1 MGKLRNYRKDLTLD
15 VEAAKK
21 LFTKSEQPP
30 KELKDAE
37 EALTEA
43 KNQVI
48 KYGFLN
54 FLAAPAITEESKAG
68 ETARTSLQSVWDV
81 HKVNKDILK
90 YLGDDWDQTLTGAGA
105 ARVGASR
112 VDSDM
117 CGMVQE
123 QSGRWSLNGCGCLR
137 VYGLGVGGR
146 DQELGV
152 RGFGP
157 GVRGSGFGIRGKG

>member
-68 ETARTSLQSVWDV
+68 ETVRTSLQSVWDV

-90 YLGDDWDQTLTGAGA
+90 YLGDDLCNRVQAVLAEHGDDTKSAAKRVAAGVKGARKRQRSA
-105 ARVGASR
+105 A
-112 VDSDM
+112 
-117 CGMVQE
+117 
-123 QSGRWSLNGCGCLR
+123 
-137 VYGLGVGGR
+137 
-146 DQELGV
+146 
-152 RGFGP
+152 
-157 GVRGSGFGIRGKG
+157 

>member
-90 YLGDDWDQTLTGAGA
+90 YLGDDLCNRVQAVLAEHGDDTKSAAKRVAAGVKGA
-105 ARVGASR
+105 ARKKQRSA
-112 VDSDM
+112 
-117 CGMVQE
+117 
-123 QSGRWSLNGCGCLR
+123 
-137 VYGLGVGGR
+137 
-146 DQELGV
+146 
-152 RGFGP
+152 
-157 GVRGSGFGIRGKG
+157 